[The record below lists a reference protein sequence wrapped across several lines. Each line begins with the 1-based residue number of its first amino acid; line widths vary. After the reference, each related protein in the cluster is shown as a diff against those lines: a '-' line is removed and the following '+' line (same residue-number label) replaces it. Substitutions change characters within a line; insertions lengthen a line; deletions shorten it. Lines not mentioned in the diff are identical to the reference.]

1 VLRRRRHVD
10 REFHPR
16 QTKYGA
22 EISGTWNGAGK
33 PDFVH
38 PNATAAD
45 LLGFIERELRA
56 GEDVEISI
64 ANAGVGHFLT
74 LTGVTFEDET
84 RQRGQLAFIDP
95 IGGKPGTTDFRIDA
109 NGEIRTTYI
118 LGAQIAFVRHAVSE
132 SPVPEASTLAVLAA
146 GVVFVASWRA
156 YGVKRVRSAGSDA
169 LGG

>member
-1 VLRRRRHVD
+1 ILGKRTYVESKD
-10 REFHPR
+10 RGA
-16 QTKYGA
+16 TKYGA

-38 PNATAAD
+38 QNATAAD

-56 GEDVEISI
+56 VEDVEISI
-64 ANAGVGHFLT
+64 ANAAVGHFLT
-74 LTGVTFEDET
+74 LTGVSFEDET

-118 LGAQIAFVRHAVSE
+118 LGARRSR
-132 SPVPEASTLAVLAA
+132 SPGTRCRSRRCRSRQRWPCSP
-146 GVVFVASWRA
+146 RA
-156 YGVKRVRSAGSDA
+156 
-169 LGG
+169 